1 MYIGTG
7 GATSGTGG
15 AIYVTVGSGDTSVG
29 GEIVLS
35 AGTTTSGLTGMACI
49 FCICF
54 SMVYLCFF
62 PWCLGGKVTI
72 ESGATTVGSSSG
84 YSGSM
89 LLQTAAATSR
99 YERISAVR
107 FLPL

>member
-1 MYIGTG
+1 M
-7 GATSGTGG
+7 
-15 AIYVTVGSGDTSVG
+15 
-29 GEIVLS
+29 
-35 AGTTTSGLTGMACI
+35 
-49 FCICF
+49 
-54 SMVYLCFF
+54 
-62 PWCLGGKVTI
+62 TI

-99 YERISAVR
+99 YERISVVR